1 MNNRFIPFAI
11 YQQDSRLIVH
21 VNLNDYGQGWKELE
35 IPTRRRK
42 SILHELDVKIT
53 RYRNDSNYR
62 KNIGPGENVD
72 MWIQDIVKYGGR
84 D

>member
-1 MNNRFIPFAI
+1 MNNRFIPFAM

-21 VNLNDYGQGWKELE
+21 INLNDYGQGWKELE

-42 SILHELDVKIT
+42 SILHELDVKIN
-53 RYRNDSNYR
+53 RYRNNCDYR
-62 KNIGPGENVD
+62 NNIGPNENVD
-72 MWIQDIVKYGGR
+72 VWLQDLVKYGRR